1 MPRINYLKKMRG
13 GNESNNGDKIYMNTF
28 YDRIGYIN
36 KTFSMANFFILI
48 AFMIIIL
55 SRKDIPLNGNTSSMI
70 MIIFFSIMSLLDS
83 WLSINKDSISFRSL
97 STSILLISAIFLLV
111 IGGLPK
117 KTSDKLESK
126 VDDQAAQ
133 SEVDVSGISRYNSI
147 MKSSCY
153 FTKVENLGR
162 IMPVMVLLSIII
174 LYLIFGSK
182 YSVINSII
190 PDDLKYIIEY
200 GIVGLVVVYF
210 MVKITYINGLLNKH
224 WISCSAG

>member
-1 MPRINYLKKMRG
+1 
-13 GNESNNGDKIYMNTF
+13 
-28 YDRIGYIN
+28 
-36 KTFSMANFFILI
+36 
-48 AFMIIIL
+48 
-55 SRKDIPLNGNTSSMI
+55 
-70 MIIFFSIMSLLDS
+70 
-83 WLSINKDSISFRSL
+83 
-97 STSILLISAIFLLV
+97 
-111 IGGLPK
+111 
-117 KTSDKLESK
+117 
-126 VDDQAAQ
+126 
-133 SEVDVSGISRYNSI
+133 

-210 MVKITYINGLLNKH
+210 IVKITYINGLLNKH